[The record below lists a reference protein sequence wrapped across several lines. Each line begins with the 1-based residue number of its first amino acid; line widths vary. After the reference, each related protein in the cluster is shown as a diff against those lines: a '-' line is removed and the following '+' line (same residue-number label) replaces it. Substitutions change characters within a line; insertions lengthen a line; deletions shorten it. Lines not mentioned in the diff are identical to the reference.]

1 MKEFLII
8 TNACPPEKECIS
20 YKGRGIPMV
29 LKFQCPEC
37 GKGENSELV
46 EILPERKYRMKC
58 GDCEC
63 TFILTAIADD
73 ERKGEKPGKGCSC

>member
-1 MKEFLII
+1 
-8 TNACPPEKECIS
+8 
-20 YKGRGIPMV
+20 MV
-29 LKFQCPEC
+29 LKFKCPEC

-63 TFILTAIADD
+63 TFILTASADD
-73 ERKGEKPGKGCSC
+73 EKKCESSGKGCSC